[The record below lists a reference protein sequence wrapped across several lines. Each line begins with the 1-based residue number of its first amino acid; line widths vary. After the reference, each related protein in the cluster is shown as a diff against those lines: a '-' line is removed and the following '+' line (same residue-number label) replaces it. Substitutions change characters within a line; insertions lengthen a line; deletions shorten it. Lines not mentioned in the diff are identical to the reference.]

1 MSLLAAK
8 KGWRSRTHNNKMN
21 SMLTAGGQLFR
32 RMGSLLPQHGQTPK
46 CVQTYFYGGDEATKW
61 HMLNTKKNFSSG
73 ERGTYQRVF
82 KNLHNIL
89 TTSQNKY
96 IDSFLGV
103 KQYVEKHLKN
113 KVWDV
118 KLSIHANESPGS
130 LTHKGRLNAPTVNEI
145 AILLPSNDVLTKN
158 HKRLVNCN
166 LCHFSTLTFLTTFLI
181 QICHCQLQTTRKP
194 RCIALHTR
202 LSQIL
207 WLIAI
212 SLHIS

>member
-1 MSLLAAK
+1 MSSLAAE

-32 RMGSLLPQHGQTPK
+32 RMGSLLPQHGQAPK

-61 HMLNTKKNFSSG
+61 RMLNTKKNFSSA

-82 KNLHNIL
+82 KSLHNIL
-89 TTSQNKY
+89 MTSQNKY

-118 KLSIHANESPGS
+118 KLCIHANKSPGS
-130 LTHKGRLNAPTVNEI
+130 LTHKGRLNAPTVNKI
-145 AILLPSNDVLTKN
+145 AILLPSNDILIKN

-166 LCHFSTLTFLTTFLI
+166 LCHFSILILLTTFLI
-181 QICHCQLQTTRKP
+181 QIRHC
-194 RCIALHTR
+194 
-202 LSQIL
+202 
-207 WLIAI
+207 
-212 SLHIS
+212 

>member
-1 MSLLAAK
+1 
-8 KGWRSRTHNNKMN
+8 
-21 SMLTAGGQLFR
+21 
-32 RMGSLLPQHGQTPK
+32 
-46 CVQTYFYGGDEATKW
+46 
-61 HMLNTKKNFSSG
+61 MLNTKKNFSSS
-73 ERGTYQRVF
+73 ERETYQKVL

-145 AILLPSNDVLTKN
+145 AILLPSNDILTKN

-166 LCHFSTLTFLTTFLI
+166 PCNFLKVTLLTTFLL
-181 QICHCQLQTTRKP
+181 QIRHCQLQTTRKP

-207 WLIAI
+207 RPTTI
-212 SLHIS
+212 SVHIY